1 MPKDITTLLKEATKD
16 LLSEESLKLIKESFE
31 AAVNEKVSIHVEK
44 ALTEQDAEYTKKLEH
59 LLEVQDT
66 DHTNKLKRVAEAIDL
81 NNTKKLQAVIK
92 RYSQALTE
100 QAGSFKDGLVD
111 NLSKYLDVYLEKAL
125 PTKELNEAVKDKK
138 ARIVLENLRRTLAVD
153 SALMAESIQE
163 AVFDGAKT
171 IAAATSSNEQLSEQ
185 VSTLSEEL
193 EQVKAQLVLEQKL
206 SSVTPEKRSY
216 VKRVLQ
222 GKDAQFIT
230 ENFDYTISLFD
241 QKEEERV
248 EALREEASEKT
259 VIRESVSVPSSEEEL
274 LEESTTAI
282 STPFLPAYL
291 NELGKY

>member
-44 ALTEQDAEYTKKLEH
+44 ALTEQDAEYTTKLEH
-59 LLEVQDT
+59 LLEVQDA
-66 DHTNKLKRVAEAIDL
+66 DHTNKLKKVAEAIDL
-81 NNTKKLQAVIK
+81 NNVKKLQAVVK

-100 QAGSFKDGLVD
+100 QASNFRDGLVD
-111 NLSKYLDVYLEKAL
+111 NLSKYLDVYLEKAM

-163 AVFDGAKT
+163 AVYDGANT
-171 IAAATSSNEQLSEQ
+171 IAQATASNEQLTEQ
-185 VSTLSEEL
+185 VSTLTEQLEE
-193 EQVKAQLVLEQKL
+193 VKAQLVLEQKL

-222 GKDAQFIT
+222 GKDSQFIT

-248 EALREEASEKT
+248 EALREEALENS
-259 VIRESVSVPSSEEEL
+259 VIKESVSIPASEEEVI
-274 LEESTTAI
+274 EESTAV

-291 NELGKY
+291 SELGKY